1 MSFAETVRQ
10 NTRCQLVQYD
20 ETKHDQDCCLRPK
33 ETIPN
38 APRTCNRLCWRK
50 CQRFVIVSP
59 WYTQFHLAVSVN
71 MITGIKHR
79 RPRTTP
85 GNCNWLQSYMALYPS
100 LYRSP
105 LRSSAIE
112 PPPLHP
118 LPGPRIPP
126 AAVIAIVIV
135 HLSRAKS
142 IVSGCRFE
150 FLHQKATSLT
160 WFFCK
165 NRQRLDNEDRTLF
178 LLRFFEEIFPEVLG

>member
-1 MSFAETVRQ
+1 MDAIYFAGQKTRVRQ

-79 RPRTTP
+79 RPPRYP
-85 GNCNWLQSYMALYPS
+85 RELQLTAELHGVISQ

-118 LPGPRIPP
+118 PPGPRIPP

-142 IVSGCRFE
+142 IVSGCRFK
-150 FLHQKATSLT
+150 FLRQKAISLT
-160 WFFCK
+160 
-165 NRQRLDNEDRTLF
+165 
-178 LLRFFEEIFPEVLG
+178 